1 MFRTAD
7 GSIVGTADFPPPDEW
22 SIPAHTASVLFDTDN
37 TLYVGVPDGQV
48 LTIDPSAATNG
59 QLNELTRF
67 PGARWSTEYGLR
79 LGSSDDGARY
89 LITFGSGAV
98 SRIDLPAGTTAW
110 TNLSG
115 SENIP
120 VEPDGELP
128 RETLVPCR
136 DVVVSS
142 ASRHLYCADD
152 FGSVFEQEVS
162 TGARTPRLFDRQTGV
177 TGPLALTVDQHEL
190 LASSY
195 SNDAVALW
203 KLDGSGPIQRVIASD
218 SGSVATFG
226 YNSTASLLNSSE
238 GLYDPSLWDPITGE
252 MTDALDSVII
262 GTWADAP
269 DRFWAAFVEP
279 DDSPLGYRFTGGLY
293 DTTTKARVP
302 GVRIEFG
309 PDVLAVPWNDTAH
322 QRMFLLAGDNVKIFD
337 QLGNYIGPTIKIPV
351 TPGHGIGT
359 VQSSADGTKVVISVD
374 GETSLYDAVTGD
386 KLDVPPLPLMA
397 SVVSPNGVAVGS
409 TIEGDLWIFDP
420 DTLEKLD
427 ELPGLH
433 GYAELLTLNA
443 DGTTLAAENESDGI
457 RIYDVPTRTQLG
469 ENIPDVDGALGFF
482 AIRPD
487 GKELAV
493 PYGSLGLVLWDLDP
507 QHWLD
512 AACALAGRNLSQD
525 EWDKYLSAFGEYH
538 ESCNGDRANP

>member
-1 MFRTAD
+1 MAKC
-7 GSIVGTADFPPPDEW
+7 
-22 SIPAHTASVLFDTDN
+22 H
-37 TLYVGVPDGQV
+37 
-48 LTIDPSAATNG
+48 
-59 QLNELTRF
+59 
-67 PGARWSTEYGLR
+67 
-79 LGSSDDGARY
+79 
-89 LITFGSGAV
+89 
-98 SRIDLPAGTTAW
+98 
-110 TNLSG
+110 
-115 SENIP
+115 
-120 VEPDGELP
+120 

-142 ASRHLYCADD
+142 ASQHLYCADD

-203 KLDGSGPIQRVIASD
+203 KLDGGGPIQRVIASE

-226 YNSTASLLNSSE
+226 YNSTGTVLNSSE
-238 GLYDPSLWDPITGE
+238 GLYDPSLWDPVTGE
-252 MTDALDSVII
+252 MTDALDSVVI

-309 PDVLAVPWNDTAH
+309 DDVLAVPWNDAAH
-322 QRMFLLAGDNVKIFD
+322 QRMFVLAGDNVRVFD
-337 QLGNYIGPTIKIPV
+337 QLGNYIGPTIAV
-351 TPGHGIGT
+351 DQPGTRIQT
-359 VQSSADGTKVVISVD
+359 VQSSADGTKVVISVN
-374 GETSLYDAVTGD
+374 GQTSLYDAATGA

-457 RIYDVPTRTQLG
+457 RIYDVPSRTQIG
-469 ENIPDVDGALGFF
+469 ENIPDVDGALGF
-482 AIRPD
+482 R
-487 GKELAV
+487 
-493 PYGSLGLVLWDLDP
+493 
-507 QHWLD
+507 D
-512 AACALAGRNLSQD
+512 AAGWQGARCPVRQPRTGLMGPRSGALGGRGMCARRSEPHPGRVGQVPQCIRRLPRELRRRPRQSVAVGSVVARPAVLD
-525 EWDKYLSAFGEYH
+525 TSSGCSVAEPAASGP
-538 ESCNGDRANP
+538 S

>member
-1 MFRTAD
+1 MARSWAPH
-7 GSIVGTADFPPPDEW
+7 DFPPPDEW

-115 SENIP
+115 SENVP
-120 VEPDGELP
+120 VEPDGEMP

-218 SGSVATFG
+218 RLGCNVRVQLDGDAAELVGGRSTTRRSGIRSR
-226 YNSTASLLNSSE
+226 
-238 GLYDPSLWDPITGE
+238 GE
-252 MTDALDSVII
+252 MTDALDSVVI

-279 DDSPLGYRFTGGLY
+279 DDSPQGYRFTGGLY

-309 PDVLAVPWNDTAH
+309 DDVLAVPWNDTAH
-322 QRMFLLAGDNVKIFD
+322 QRMFLLAGDNVRVFD
-337 QLGNYIGPTIKIPV
+337 QLGNYIGPTITIPV
-351 TPGHGIGT
+351 TPGHGIQT

-374 GETSLYDAVTGD
+374 GQTSLYDAVTGD

-469 ENIPDVDGALGFF
+469 ENIPDVDGALGYF
-482 AIRPD
+482 AMRPD

-512 AACALAGRNLSQD
+512 AACALAGRNLTQD

-538 ESCNGDRANP
+538 ESCNGDLANP